1 MKNQAI
7 KYNILILSLLVLA
20 AALPINAQTFSG
32 SEIISRVNHERL
44 KLQLN
49 SLETIESLNRAA
61 INKAEAIV
69 KAQVLAHNLPGRPFY
84 TFVDDQN
91 FKYEVLGENLAIDYL
106 DAEST
111 LDAWMNSPD
120 HRKNILD
127 DRYTQTGVVVMPINL
142 GGKDT
147 ILTVQIFAKPKN
159 QTVEI
164 WHDQIKDKNVQ
175 VNVNKSRVTIGSSLI
190 GLSTLLG
197 ITMHRYNRKKD

>member
-7 KYNILILSLLVLA
+7 KYNILILSLLILA
-20 AALPINAQTFSG
+20 TALPLSAQTFNG
-32 SEIISRVNHERL
+32 TEIISRVNHERVKL
-44 KLQLN
+44 KLS
-49 SLETIESLNRAA
+49 SLVEVQALNRAA
-61 INKAEAIV
+61 IDKANAIV

-84 TFVDDQN
+84 TFVDDQK

-111 LDAWMNSPD
+111 LDAWMSSPA
-120 HRKNILD
+120 HKKNILD
-127 DRYTQTGVVVMPINL
+127 DRYTQTGVAVIPINL

-159 QTVEI
+159 QVVEI
-164 WHDQIKDKNVQ
+164 WHDQIKDKDVQ
-175 VNVNKSRVTIGSSLI
+175 VNVNKSRVTIGTSLI

-197 ITMHRYNRKKD
+197 ITMHRYNRKND